1 MQEAQTY
8 FGSEPRFTPCGVHN
22 VKEEMNETL
31 SRYRAAF
38 FKRAYLVLEN
48 AADAEDAVQDAL
60 LSAYKHIDQFRGE
73 AQLSTWLTAIV
84 SNSARMQLRRRRHIH
99 VSLDEPVGEEQE
111 HSAAEQLADGRQ
123 NPEDECRSTEL
134 HERLKNLLTQLPPSL
149 RRVFQLRDLDG
160 LTTREAANLLGVADG
175 TVKGQLAKA
184 RTKLRKLMEPTRDS
198 QRRARRTYTTA
209 PSMSER

>member
-8 FGSEPRFTPCGVHN
+8 LGSEPRFTPCNVHN

-38 FKRAYLVLEN
+38 FRRAYLVLEN

-84 SNSARMQLRRRRHIH
+84 SNSARMQLRRRPRHIH

-134 HERLKNLLTQLPPSL
+134 HARLKNLLTELPPSL

-184 RTKLRKLMEPTRDS
+184 
-198 QRRARRTYTTA
+198 
-209 PSMSER
+209 

>member
-8 FGSEPRFTPCGVHN
+8 FGSEPRFTPCNVHN
-22 VKEEMNETL
+22 VNEQMNETL

-38 FKRAYLVLEN
+38 FRRAYLVLEN

-73 AQLSTWLTAIV
+73 AQLSTWLSAIV
-84 SNSARMQLRRRRHIH
+84 CNSARMQLRRRPRHIH

-123 NPEDECRSTEL
+123 NPEDDCRSTEL
-134 HERLKNLLTQLPPSL
+134 RARLKDLLTELPPSL

-160 LTTREAANLLGVADG
+160 LTTHEAAAVLGVADG

-184 RTKLRKLMEPTRDS
+184 RTKLRKLMETTRGS
-198 QRRARRTYTTA
+198 KRSPRQT
-209 PSMSER
+209 